1 MRASSVKTLASMVV
15 AVDSGLGKASLAQ
28 GTSVA
33 QEFLELSRL
42 LESNVRLSR
51 NLSDPARTAGD
62 KQALARQIMGRSLS
76 PLALSG
82 VEALAAG
89 RWSSEADLAKAAR
102 MLATHVLLK
111 TALDNG
117 QLEQTEREIFS
128 LGQVI
133 TKNRDLRNF
142 LTDSRT
148 AAVEERVAFFNHLV
162 ASQVSDLSLR
172 LVDAVIE
179 KATPGHLSADV
190 RALLDSAAQLRSQGT
205 ATVYSAVPLSPA
217 QTQRLT
223 QILAAQAGR
232 EVLVN
237 VVVDPSLVG
246 GLRIQRGDV
255 MMDGTV
261 STRADEIRRKLAS

>member
-62 KQALARQIMGRSLS
+62 KQALAHQIMGRSLS

-128 LGQVI
+128 LSQVI

-142 LTDSRT
+142 LTDSRP
-148 AAVEERVAFFNHLV
+148 AAGG
-162 ASQVSDLSLR
+162 
-172 LVDAVIE
+172 
-179 KATPGHLSADV
+179 TPGGVVHPPGAESNRARISALCWIPQPSCVPRARRLSIRPCLSA
-190 RALLDSAAQLRSQGT
+190 RPR
-205 ATVYSAVPLSPA
+205 P
-217 QTQRLT
+217 
-223 QILAAQAGR
+223 
-232 EVLVN
+232 N
-237 VVVDPSLVG
+237 V
-246 GLRIQRGDV
+246 
-255 MMDGTV
+255 
-261 STRADEIRRKLAS
+261 